1 MMFADYTNFP
11 LFGMLISGA
20 WVAGSLMIWATI
32 FMIRPVSG
40 ESKLGIV
47 LKAGQAQKTPAGKV
61 TGIAG
66 NVLVISGIIL
76 FGYYLA
82 VLWINLGR
90 APMRTLGETRLWYSF
105 FLGLIGYVTYL
116 RWNYRWFLVYSIF
129 MSVLFIF
136 INLMHPENFSKTL
149 MPALQSPWFVPHV
162 IVYIFAY
169 ALLGA
174 ASIVAVYGLWLE
186 YFRDFRKSILHLAD
200 NLVYIGFAFLTLGLL
215 FGAVWAKEAWG
226 HYWTWDPKETWAFI
240 TWMAYLL
247 FIHFRYFHPKKVRI
261 PLWILALAFVILL
274 IAWFGV
280 NYLPSAQNS
289 VHVYS

>member
-1 MMFADYTNFP
+1 MFADYTNFP
-11 LFGMLISGA
+11 FYGLLISGA
-20 WVAGSLMIWATI
+20 WILGSLLIWVTI
-32 FMIRPVSG
+32 FMIRTSPGKSKMLVVLNADEPVKT
-40 ESKLGIV
+40 KLGKII
-47 LKAGQAQKTPAGKV
+47 
-61 TGIAG
+61 GIAG
-66 NVLVISGIIL
+66 NIMVIAGILL
-76 FGYYLA
+76 FGFYLTE
-82 VLWINLGR
+82 LWLSLGR

-116 RWNYRWFLVYSIF
+116 RWNYKWFLVYSVM
-129 MSVLFIF
+129 MSVLFIM
-136 INLMHPENFSKTL
+136 INLIHPENFSKTL

-174 ASIVAVYGLWLE
+174 ASIVSVYGLWLE
-186 YFRDFRKSILHLAD
+186 YFREFRRNLLQLAD

-215 FGAVWAKEAWG
+215 FGAIWAKEAWG

-240 TWMAYLL
+240 TWLAYL
-247 FIHFRYFHPKKVRI
+247 IYMHFRHFHPKKTRT
-261 PLWILALAFVILL
+261 PLWILALAFLVLL
-274 IAWFGV
+274 VAWFGV

>member
-1 MMFADYTNFP
+1 MFADYTNFP
-11 LFGMLISGA
+11 FYGLLISGA
-20 WVAGSLMIWATI
+20 WILGSLLIWATI
-32 FMIRPVSG
+32 FMIRTSPGKSKMLVVLNAD
-40 ESKLGIV
+40 ESVKTKLGKII
-47 LKAGQAQKTPAGKV
+47 
-61 TGIAG
+61 GIAG
-66 NVLVISGIIL
+66 NIMVIFGILL
-76 FGYYLA
+76 FGFYLTE
-82 VLWINLGR
+82 LWLSLGR

-116 RWNYRWFLVYSIF
+116 RWNYKWFLVYSVM
-129 MSVLFIF
+129 MSVLFIM
-136 INLMHPENFSKTL
+136 INLIHPENFSKTL

-174 ASIVAVYGLWLE
+174 ASIVSVYGLWLE
-186 YFRDFRKSILHLAD
+186 YFREFRRNLLQLAD

-215 FGAVWAKEAWG
+215 FGAIWAKEAWG

-240 TWMAYLL
+240 TWLAYL
-247 FIHFRYFHPKKVRI
+247 IYMHFRHFHPKKTRT
-261 PLWILALAFVILL
+261 PLWILALAFLVLL
-274 IAWFGV
+274 VAWFGV